1 MEINFTIP
9 GEPTGKGRPRFIHK
23 GNFTKVI
30 TPENTVY
37 YENLVKISYQSAAD
51 NFYFPEEAFIEMEIT
66 AYFSIP
72 KSASK
77 VRKRKMLLDWIRPTK
92 KPDLDNIAKTIADSL
107 NKIAYVD
114 DSHIT
119 DMTVRKRYA
128 EIPKVE
134 VTIREIELSPQST

>member
-9 GEPTGKGRPRFIHK
+9 GEPKGKGRPRFIHK
-23 GNFTKVI
+23 ENFTKVI
-30 TPENTVY
+30 TPQDTVY
-37 YENLVKISYQSAAD
+37 YENLVKISYQSAAN
-51 NFYFPEEAFIEMEIT
+51 NFYFPEDSFLEMEIT

-72 KSASK
+72 KSTSK
-77 VRKRKMLLDWIRPTK
+77 VKKRKMLLNLIRPTK

-119 DMTVRKRYA
+119 DMTIRKRYA

-134 VTIREIELSPQST
+134 VTIREIEILPQNA